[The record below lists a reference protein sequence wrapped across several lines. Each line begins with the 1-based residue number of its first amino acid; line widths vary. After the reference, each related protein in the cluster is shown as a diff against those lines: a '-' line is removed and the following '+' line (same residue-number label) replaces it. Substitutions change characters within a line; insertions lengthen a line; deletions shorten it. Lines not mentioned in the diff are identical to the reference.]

1 MSPEEET
8 IINRNTMKLQE
19 HLYKAIKQR
28 DQYKAERDTLIDDI
42 AVLKANIS
50 RLERENRFLLSRKD
64 NLFDSWR
71 DENKRSV
78 ALSKRLEQLKRENN
92 NLKQSVSEYKDYAES
107 HAASYLEFKSL
118 EHENKRLTRLTR
130 KLTTHRTMWGSLKD
144 WRRDMLEIDKN
155 DTQLIGLGLVMD
167 DLEKR
172 HLYKEDE

>member
-1 MSPEEET
+1 M
-8 IINRNTMKLQE
+8 IINSENHTVLMHEDDYRKIMQFKEEQNS
-19 HLYKAIKQR
+19 
-28 DQYKAERDTLIDDI
+28 LIDD
-42 AVLKANIS
+42 LTWYKAKVE

-118 EHENKRLTRLTR
+118 EHEKKRLTRLTH
-130 KLTTHRTMWGSLKD
+130 KLTIHRTMWHALKD

-155 DTQLIGLGLVMD
+155 DTQLISLGLVMD
-167 DLEKR
+167 ELE
-172 HLYKEDE
+172 HNWLYREEK